1 MSDPK
6 TKMIKRILIAI
17 LISAG
22 VLLVAPQK
30 KAMAQKPELL
40 RDEFHQTYP
49 LSQNGRV
56 SLENVQGD
64 VRISV
69 WDRNEVKV
77 DAVKSAYSRELLAGA
92 EIKVLSS
99 PDSIRIH
106 TQYSHED
113 LNFTS
118 NGDES
123 FKNPASVNY
132 TLTVPRNARLSSI
145 ELVNGEL
152 TIEGVAG
159 DVNASSV
166 NGEVNATNL
175 AGDVKLGTVNGDLRA
190 SFERLDESK
199 SISLGSV
206 NGDVVLI
213 IPSDSNA
220 IVKAGTVHGGIRND
234 FGLPVRA
241 GEYVGRELYGQ
252 IGRGGMRIKLGNVN
266 GSVEVKNASDGRPK
280 SPANSLLSV
289 GQGKAV
295 GVGTG
300 KGEGKGKGKGEAAGD
315 DDHDYDFT
323 WESDGS
329 EEKKS
334 AARQAARDAVR
345 AQQEAERAQ
354 REAARATR
362 EAQRTAVVAARE
374 AARAKAESDREVN
387 QAAVEAQREAAAAVR
402 AAEVDVARSVVEA
415 QREAQRVQRE
425 VQRVAREDAQRN
437 VWVYAEGSNYRLV
450 ERDSA
455 HFDVEGKPQVNV
467 ETFDGA
473 VVIRGWDKPQV
484 NVVVVKRSSTEK
496 GLKGA
501 RFSARKTG
509 NVITLNADF
518 DPAFAQQISPGVT
531 SVNANV
537 SLEIFVPRDVIL
549 RAVSGD
555 GRVTVEGVNGEFD
568 LKSGD
573 GPIDVV
579 NGKGRILVRTGDGR
593 IRVARFNGA
602 ADLVT
607 GDGRIM
613 LDGRFTQLA
622 ARTGDGTITLAVPL
636 DFNATLETDATKVIN
651 ESGLIVVEETGA
663 SKRLRRW
670 KIGKGGTIITLRA
683 GEGRII
689 IQTAEQ

>member
-1 MSDPK
+1 MSEPK
-6 TKMIKRILIAI
+6 TKMIKRILIAT
-17 LISAG
+17 LISVG
-22 VLLVAPQK
+22 VLLVVPHK
-30 KAMAQKPELL
+30 RAMAQKPELV

-56 SLENVQGD
+56 SLENIMGD

-69 WDRNEVKV
+69 WDRNEVKL
-77 DAVKSAYSRELLAGA
+77 DAVKSGYSRQLLADA
-92 EIKVLSS
+92 EIKVISS

-106 TQYSHED
+106 TQYPSND
-113 LNFTS
+113 LTFNS
-118 NGDES
+118 DGDES
-123 FKNPASVNY
+123 YKNPATVTY
-132 TLTVPRNARLSSI
+132 TLTIPRNARLSSI
-145 ELVNGEL
+145 ELVNGDL
-152 TIEGVAG
+152 NIEGVAG
-159 DVNASSV
+159 DVTASSV
-166 NGEVNATNL
+166 NGEVSAINL
-175 AGDVKLGTVNGDLRA
+175 AGEVKLGTVNGTLRA
-190 SFERLDESK
+190 TYERLDESK
-199 SISLGSV
+199 SVSLGSV

-252 IGRGGMRIKLGNVN
+252 IGRGGMRVKLGNVN
-266 GSVEVKNASDGRPK
+266 GSVEIKNASDGKPK
-280 SPANSLLSV
+280 SPANSLLSA

-295 GVGTG
+295 GVGVG

-315 DDHDYDFT
+315 DDDDYDYT

-329 EEKKS
+329 DEKKS

-345 AQQEAERAQ
+345 AQQEAARAQ
-354 REAARATR
+354 REATRATR
-362 EAQRTAVVAARE
+362 EAERAAAVAVRE
-374 AARAKAESDREVN
+374 AARAKVEADREVT
-387 QAAVEAQREAAAAVR
+387 QATVEAQREAAAAGR
-402 AAEVDVARSVVEA
+402 AAAVEGARSAVEA
-415 QREAQRVQRE
+415 QREIQRAQREIERA
-425 VQRVAREDAQRN
+425 AREDARRN

-455 HFDVEGKPQVNV
+455 NFDVEGKPQLNV

-484 NVVVVKRSSTEK
+484 NVIVVKRASTEK

-501 RFSARKTG
+501 RFSAKKTG
-509 NVITLNADF
+509 NAITLTADF
-518 DPAFAQQISPGVT
+518 DPAFAQQIAPGVT

-537 SLEIFVPRDVIL
+537 SLEIFVPRNITL
-549 RAVSGD
+549 RAISGD

-573 GPIDVV
+573 GAIDVV
-579 NGKGRILVRTGDGR
+579 DGRGRILVRTGDGR
-593 IRVARFNGA
+593 IRIAKFIGA
-602 ADLVT
+602 ADVVT
-607 GDGRIM
+607 GDGRIL

-622 ARTGDGTITLAVPL
+622 ARTGEGTITLAVPA

-651 ESGLIVVEETGA
+651 ETGLMVVEESGA

-689 IQTAEQ
+689 LQRAEP